1 MTSICLTLRSS
12 QGHMDAIRAEELGH
26 DPHLHGKLTVADLP
40 RDGLY
45 KVGRQR
51 RQYLRGARMTHLPN
65 IARRRLLHDLWP
77 DGRPLVEPLDPG
89 EEGILQADID
99 LQDIDYAKNLI
110 DAVGHYAR
118 PDLLSLLVAH
128 EESLHVTMK
137 R

>member
-1 MTSICLTLRSS
+1 MPI
-12 QGHMDAIRAEELGH
+12 GH
-26 DPHLHGKLTVADLP
+26 DSLGILITVRDQDL
-40 RDGLY
+40 G
-45 KVGRQR
+45 
-51 RQYLRGARMTHLPN
+51 N

-110 DAVGHYAR
+110 DVVGHYAR

-137 R
+137 PINADRTG